1 MNKVTYIIEY
11 SNGGWKYFNE
21 EFEDRKEFNRFIKGL
36 RNNSKC
42 VAWKATNDRG
52 YTYTSS

>member
-21 EFEDRKEFNRFIKGL
+21 EFEDRKEFNRFIKDL
-36 RNNSKC
+36 RNNRKC
-42 VAWKATNDRG
+42 VAWTATNDRG